1 MGRRLYSLHLV
12 IFVFFNLLLSV
23 LSITSALLTATH
35 MYGPHVWIFSTV
47 IMINSAVY
55 CFITHYRECV
65 PSGGRGTCQSWCSQ
79 FSNGVGGSQM
89 IFAVYD

>member
-23 LSITSALLTATH
+23 LSITSALLTATY
-35 MYGPHVWIFSTV
+35 MYGPHVWVFSTV

-55 CFITHYRECV
+55 CFTTHYRVCV
-65 PSGGRGTCQSWCSQ
+65 PSEGERYMSVLVFTVFKWCLR
-79 FSNGVGGSQM
+79 FSNCV
-89 IFAVYD
+89 